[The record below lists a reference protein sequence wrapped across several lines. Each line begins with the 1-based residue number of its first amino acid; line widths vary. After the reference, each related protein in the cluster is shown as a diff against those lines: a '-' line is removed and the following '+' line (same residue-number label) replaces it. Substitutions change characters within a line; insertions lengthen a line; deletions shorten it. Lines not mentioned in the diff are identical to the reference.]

1 MIEANRKGNIEN
13 NIHENISIGVNL
25 SLIGGFLDAYS
36 FILMG
41 GVFANAQ
48 TGNLVLLFITCV
60 NGEIEKILKYSIP
73 IIMFA
78 LGILLSEVLKYY
90 WQNKNNSRVKFVLLF
105 ETIIIICIA
114 ITGKYVSIS
123 IINCIISFLA
133 AVQVSNFD
141 KINGVPIATTMITG
155 NLRSSM
161 ININKYFFTKDNSY
175 KDLFLTYLIVIISFG
190 IGVSLGSIFAK
201 FIGTYSILIC
211 ITFLFTAYL
220 CIIKEETKKLTTAST

>member
-1 MIEANRKGNIEN
+1 MSAEITQANIKK
-13 NIHENISIGVNL
+13 NIHENISIGINL

-48 TGNLVLLFITCV
+48 TGNLVLLFISCV
-60 NGEIEKILKYSIP
+60 NGEIDKILKYSIP

-78 LGILLSEVLKYY
+78 LGILFSEILKYH
-90 WQNKNNSRVKFVLLF
+90 WKNKNNSRIKIILLF
-105 ETIIIICIA
+105 EAILMICIA
-114 ITGKYVSIS
+114 LAGKQVSNSIT
-123 IINCIISFLA
+123 NCIISFLA

-161 ININKYFFTKDNSY
+161 INISKYFFTKDNSH
-175 KDLFLTYLIVIISFG
+175 KESFFTYIIVIISFG
-190 IGVSLGSIFAK
+190 IGVSLGSILANL
-201 FIGTYSILIC
+201 IGTYSILIC
-211 ITFLFTAYL
+211 ITFIFTAFL
-220 CIIKEETKKLTTAST
+220 LINKEETKKLTTAST